1 MVMDEILVILSSTL
15 AILAV
20 LVVLVVVVVLTVFTL
35 LLLKYVNQLSNTFLL
50 SAFLPR

>member
-1 MVMDEILVILSSTL
+1 MVIDEILVTLSSTL

-20 LVVLVVVVVLTVFTL
+20 LVVVVVLIVFTL
-35 LLLKYVNQLSNTFLL
+35 LLLLKHVNQLSNTFLL